1 MLDTNMLI
9 GSDFV
14 TGTEAPE
21 PIVNPKTEEV
31 ITNLPDASVAQVDAC
46 GQCRR
51 EGVQDVVADD
61 ARRTLD
67 AAPEARGR
75 D

>member
-14 TGTEAPE
+14 AGDDAPE

-31 ITNLPDASVAQVDAC
+31 ITNLPDASVAH
-46 GQCRR
+46 G
-51 EGVQDVVADD
+51 
-61 ARRTLD
+61 ARSRPDTVGSQR
-67 AAPEARGR
+67 AA
-75 D
+75 